1 MRTLWSRHFYP
12 YIPDERTQAEFQ
24 RLVQGRRASKVT
36 SYHKHF
42 SLRVS
47 GSHHI
52 LVSFNYCMEVY
63 GSLVRRSYGKRFYPI
78 CSVSQQGGHLDD
90 NCNPFVGDLQRK
102 EGKIGKARSE
112 KILYFSTYYPHC
124 FNILCLKVLKD

>member
-1 MRTLWSRHFYP
+1 
-12 YIPDERTQAEFQ
+12 
-24 RLVQGRRASKVT
+24 
-36 SYHKHF
+36 
-42 SLRVS
+42 
-47 GSHHI
+47 
-52 LVSFNYCMEVY
+52 MEVY

-102 EGKIGKARSE
+102 EGKKGKARSE
-112 KILYFSTYYPHC
+112 RILYFSMYYPHC